1 MQSKLTYDVCCGV
14 DPESESIHLAVKR
27 AEEMVS
33 YEIIRTKDKAVREA
47 LIELGWT
54 PPEEAQK
61 RP

>member
-27 AEEMVS
+27 AQEVLSHEVM
-33 YEIIRTKDKAVREA
+33 RTKERAVREA